1 MFRVCPRILL
11 CRNMMQ
17 NTGLVGTM
25 RASEYDIPKSARA
38 VMWQK
43 EAIPGVQ
50 EAVVMA
56 GQEIHRA

>member
-1 MFRVCPRILL
+1 MFRVCPQILL
-11 CRNMMQ
+11 CLNIMQ
-17 NTGLVGTM
+17 IAGVSGTM

-43 EAIPGVQ
+43 EAIPGNQ

-56 GQEIHRA
+56 GQEIQRA